1 VTNTL
6 IGLIQALIIAV
17 IGVLQVFGVF
27 TMTEDQRGAILILW
41 GAVSA
46 IILYLNNEYGKTSK
60 LKAAAAAQGETVPK
74 F

>member
-60 LKAAAAAQGETVPK
+60 IKAAAVAQGETVPK
-74 F
+74 L